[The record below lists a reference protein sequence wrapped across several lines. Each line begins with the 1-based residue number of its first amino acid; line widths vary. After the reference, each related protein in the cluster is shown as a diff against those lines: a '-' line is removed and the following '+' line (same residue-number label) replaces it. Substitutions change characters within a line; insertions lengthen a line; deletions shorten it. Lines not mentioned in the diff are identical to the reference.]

1 MLQRTGQTQLFSF
14 DPISGSPVEDMSREG
29 VELKFVVKQVSLV
42 QELSEKFVR
51 PLLMLDTSGEVSS
64 QSTKHSSIP
73 VHLKKYYGFIQ
84 FHVYP
89 TSLTSLVQRKAP
101 FLFMFTVESNS
112 GVVSG
117 LSVKSSVCVL
127 NQY

>member
-14 DPISGSPVEDMSREG
+14 DPISGLPVEGMSRDG
-29 VELKFVVKQVSLV
+29 VELKFAVKQVSLV

-64 QSTKHSSIP
+64 HKYSSLP
-73 VHLKKYYGFIQ
+73 VHHKNVMVFIQ
-84 FHVYP
+84 FHVHP

-101 FLFMFTVESNS
+101 FLFMFTVDSNS